1 MRVQRS
7 CEYLKSRDQADSAK
21 NLKLP
26 TLDIKIML
34 SEILVSNT
42 KVAIIVPVSWY
53 WCNVYDLSEMPAVML
68 QISNVDSLHLQF
80 LCLD

>member
-1 MRVQRS
+1 MRVQRN

-34 SEILVSNT
+34 SEIWNT

>member
-1 MRVQRS
+1 MRVQRN
-7 CEYLKSRDQADSAK
+7 CEYLKSRDQTDSAK

-42 KVAIIVPVSWY
+42 TVAIIVPVSWY
-53 WCNVYDLSEMPAVML
+53 WCNVYELL
-68 QISNVDSLHLQF
+68 
-80 LCLD
+80 